1 MSSPKEM
8 WHAARHPPADPK
20 HLSFKGKT
28 VLVTGANSG
37 LGHAAAIKYAAQGA
51 SKLILG
57 VRTQKKGEDAKA
69 AIIRA
74 TGCSPDI
81 FIIQTL
87 DLGNFESIQDFAARV
102 VTSVSDLHIVQL
114 AGGVASMEY
123 ALSPQGYVRDL
134 QISAYAFGLLALLLL
149 PKVQATAKG
158 LIASGSDDYCYISFV
173 NSAASLEVVNDDI
186 PPEQT
191 LIQRITDKNKFE
203 GRKQYFLIKLAA
215 WYVMRGVADR
225 ADEGSDVGK
234 TRIIVN
240 VSCPGMCKTNMVRDA
255 TAFQQLMMSVTWAF
269 FGRSAEE
276 GARALVGATGQGPEV
291 HRRMWTNDKIAPLS
305 ALMESQRDEEL
316 YKQTWDETLTIL
328 RKHVKSNLI

>member
-8 WHAARHPPADPK
+8 WHAARNPPADPK

-37 LGHAAAIKYAAQGA
+37 LGHAAAVKYAAQGA

-87 DLGNFESIQDFAARV
+87 DLANFDSIQEFATRV
-102 VTSVSDLHIVQL
+102 DASVPDLHILQL

-123 ALSPQGYVRDL
+123 AASPLGYAVDL
-134 QISAYAFGLLALLLL
+134 QLGAYAFSLIALLLL
-149 PKVQATAKG
+149 PKVRATAQR
-158 LIASGSDDYCYISFV
+158 LAASGSDDYCYISFL

-186 PPEQT
+186 QPGQT
-191 LIQRITDKNKFE
+191 LIQRIHDQSKFD
-203 GRKQYFLIKLAA
+203 GRKQYFLLKLAA
-215 WYVMRGVADR
+215 WYAMRGVAAR
-225 ADEGSDVGK
+225 IDEGGDVTK
-234 TRIIVN
+234 TRVIVN
-240 VSCPGMCKTNMVRDA
+240 ATCPGMCKTNMVRNA
-255 TAFQQLMMSVTWAF
+255 SFIQQMMMSVTWAV

-276 GARALVGATGQGPEV
+276 GARTLVSATGQGPQG
-291 HRRMWTNDKIAPLS
+291 HKRLWTNDKIAP
-305 ALMESQRDEEL
+305 
-316 YKQTWDETLTIL
+316 
-328 RKHVKSNLI
+328 